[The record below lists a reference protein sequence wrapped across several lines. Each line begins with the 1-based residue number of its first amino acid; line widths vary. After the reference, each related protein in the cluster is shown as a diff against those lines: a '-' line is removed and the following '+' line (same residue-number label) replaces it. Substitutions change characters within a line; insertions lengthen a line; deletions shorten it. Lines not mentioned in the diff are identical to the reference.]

1 MRGGSHQ
8 KVNSMS
14 LSAGQIAQV
23 AAAAGFTGGDLVTA
37 VAIALAESNGGN
49 PNAYNKEPQ
58 DVPGNFGRSS
68 PDDGLGS
75 YGLWQIYLAAHPE
88 FAGENL
94 LDPQT
99 NANAAYAIY
108 AVAGGFH
115 PWSTYTSGEY
125 GMYETAQMLA
135 QVQPQQGVPGA
146 QQTVTAGQAVVSA
159 TPTAAVQ
166 NLFMPLPVPSTSPTS
181 VTDILLVGGLGLA
194 ALWLV
199 SEAS

>member
-1 MRGGSHQ
+1 MFQGSARMH
-8 KVNSMS
+8 
-14 LSAGQIAQV
+14 LTAGQIAQY
-23 AAAAGFTGGDLVTA
+23 AAAAGFSGADMVTA
-37 VAIALAESNGGN
+37 VAIALAESRGGD

-58 DVPGNFGRSS
+58 DVPGNYGRSS
-68 PDDGLGS
+68 ADDGLGS

-135 QVQPQQGVPGA
+135 QVQPSTPQQ
-146 QQTVTAGQAVVSA
+146 QQAAAAPAGQTVVSA
-159 TPTAAVQ
+159 TPTAAAMQ
-166 NLFMPLPVPSTSPTS
+166 NLFTVAPSTSA
-181 VTDILLVGGLGLA
+181 TDILLVGGLGLA
-194 ALWLV
+194 ALLLL
-199 SEAS
+199 ER

>member
-1 MRGGSHQ
+1 M
-8 KVNSMS
+8 N
-14 LSAGQIAQV
+14 LTAGQIAQY
-23 AAAAGFTGGDLVTA
+23 AAAAGFSGADLVTA
-37 VAIALAESNGGN
+37 VAIALAESGGN
-49 PNAYNKEPQ
+49 PSNYNKEPQ

-115 PWSTYTSGEY
+115 PWSTFGSGEY
-125 GMYETAQMLA
+125 GMYETPAMLA
-135 QVQPQQGVPGA
+135 QVQPSAPATQQAAAAPA
-146 QQTVTAGQAVVSA
+146 RQAVVSA
-159 TPTAAVQ
+159 TPTAAA
-166 NLFMPLPVPSTSPTS
+166 NLFMPPPVPSTS

-194 ALWLV
+194 ALLLF
-199 SEAS
+199 SEA

>member
-1 MRGGSHQ
+1 M
-8 KVNSMS
+8 N
-14 LSAGQIAQV
+14 LSAGQIAQY
-23 AAAAGFTGGDLVTA
+23 AAAAGFSGADLVTA
-37 VAIALAESNGGN
+37 VAIALAESGGGN

-58 DVPGNFGRSS
+58 DVPGYFDRASAE
-68 PDDGLGS
+68 DGLGS

-125 GMYETAQMLA
+125 GMYETPAMLA
-135 QVQPQQGVPGA
+135 QVSPPGPQQTAA
-146 QQTVTAGQAVVSA
+146 QPTAGQAVVSA
-159 TPTAAVQ
+159 TPSAAMQ
-166 NLFMPLPVPSTSPTS
+166 NLMTVPPAPS

-194 ALWLV
+194 ALLLLN
-199 SEAS
+199 EA

>member
-1 MRGGSHQ
+1 M
-8 KVNSMS
+8 N
-14 LSAGQIAQV
+14 LSAGQIAQY
-23 AAAAGFTGGDLVTA
+23 AAAAGFSGSDLVTA

-75 YGLWQIYLAAHPE
+75 VGLWQIYLAAHPE

-135 QVQPQQGVPGA
+135 QVQPSAPDPL
-146 QQTVTAGQAVVSA
+146 QTVAAAPARQTVVSA
-159 TPTAAVQ
+159 TPTAAAMQ
-166 NLFMPLPVPSTSPTS
+166 NLMTVAPSTSA
-181 VTDILLVGGLGLA
+181 TDILLVGGLGLA
-194 ALWLV
+194 ALLLL
-199 SEAS
+199 ER

>member
-1 MRGGSHQ
+1 M
-8 KVNSMS
+8 N
-14 LSAGQIAQV
+14 LSAGQIAQY
-23 AAAAGFTGGDLVTA
+23 AAAAGFSGADLVTA

-115 PWSTYTSGEY
+115 PWSTFGSGEY
-125 GMYETAQMLA
+125 GMYETPAMLA
-135 QVQPQQGVPGA
+135 QVQPPGPQQSAA
-146 QQTVTAGQAVVSA
+146 QPVAGQAVVSA
-159 TPTAAVQ
+159 TPTAPA
-166 NLFMPLPVPSTSPTS
+166 NLFMPPPVPSTSPST
-181 VTDILLVGGLGLA
+181 TDILLVGGLGLA
-194 ALWLV
+194 TLLLL
-199 SEAS
+199 ER